1 MYSKITNS
9 ALPSQIQGEE
19 ASMIITEIPDTT
31 KIEIVYRNGDRE
43 EIKID
48 KKANNMYY
56 EIEEFIRLAEAK
68 ESAQIH
74 NQYSVL
80 ELKVMDEA
88 RKQMGIVFPADQ

>member
-1 MYSKITNS
+1 
-9 ALPSQIQGEE
+9 
-19 ASMIITEIPDTT
+19 
-31 KIEIVYRNGDRE
+31 
-43 EIKID
+43 
-48 KKANNMYY
+48 MYY

-88 RKQMGIVFPADQ
+88 RKQMGNRIPGRSIGRKSWKISKH